1 MKNRKSIIIILL
13 IIILALG
20 TLAFYFSRLY
30 TSVNKENN
38 ELKTKI
44 SNQESETKTKEAI
57 IEDAKEPI
65 TEEKAIEII
74 EDYRK
79 NTMLDNYNRYVF
91 TEVKIENIDCTYK
104 YFINENQFYISLQTP
119 TQYRTLY
126 NDKKSVIQAYAVY
139 YSGGMDKMT
148 GYVDLYT
155 GEILGVYEEG
165 I

>member
-104 YFINENQFYISLQTP
+104 YFINENQF
-119 TQYRTLY
+119 
-126 NDKKSVIQAYAVY
+126 
-139 YSGGMDKMT
+139 
-148 GYVDLYT
+148 
-155 GEILGVYEEG
+155 
-165 I
+165 